1 MLEVYL
7 KSFTAL
13 IALLNPVGA
22 IPIFINLTQS
32 QIENQRRRTARNAA
46 FTVLLVLWV
55 SFFSGSALLSF
66 FGISIASFRIA
77 GGLLILLIA
86 LAMLQAKPSAVKQ
99 TDEEIEDSSLR
110 ENVAVV
116 PLGIPLLA
124 GPGAISTVILYA
136 QKHSSF
142 VYDLIEAAVIALAV
156 LVTWLC
162 LRGAPYLARWLGK
175 TGINVFTRIM
185 GLIMAAIGVE
195 FIAKGIQALFP
206 LLMSRG

>member
-13 IALLNPVGA
+13 IALLNPIGA

-46 FTVLLVLWV
+46 FTVLAVLWV
-55 SFFSGSALLSF
+55 SFFSGSLLLSF

-136 QKHSSF
+136 KKHSSL
-142 VYDLIEAAVIALAV
+142 VYDLVEAAVIALSV

>member
-13 IALLNPVGA
+13 IALLNPIGA

-46 FTVLLVLWV
+46 FTVLAVLWV
-55 SFFSGSALLSF
+55 SFFSGSLLLSF

-136 QKHSSF
+136 QKHSSL
-142 VYDLIEAAVIALAV
+142 VYDLVEAAVIALSV